1 MLSKTEKVPE
11 YLRRSLRLGLGVT
24 LPCLVGFGVIGPE
37 HVAYSDAAKNAC
49 KWAGITAAIVAQPLI
64 GQASKVGGERLLG
77 TLLGG
82 TIGLLLHQIG
92 MRLFGE
98 AMDGIFMSVSAGMLA
113 ASSILIGEKRF
124 KLNTSAKLFVV
135 TLLLVTFAGDS
146 GHDLVGF
153 TSARVLGIS
162 IGVSLM
168 LFLSVAVYPKSAT
181 VEALHNM
188 DDALESLILLNI
200 CAWRNYMASRSGIE
214 SGIRCNHS
222 NHNLEQNLLED
233 PPLDPHDEGQRR
245 DMETALTKLYE
256 SLFDMEDNMKASM
269 SETLITKTKKNS
281 LILVPRILP
290 RVSSPASN
298 LPEHELHAMANSVRC
313 VARGLFMIEKTLEDW
328 DDVMMD
334 NELTESFQE
343 RGKSLTS
350 IAESMRHVLL
360 EIQDAFPMKP
370 SLDGTVLLEMIRNVH
385 AWSYEMRGV
394 HEAWDKKYQE
404 YSMKL
409 RHMERRTSSLL
420 LRESTGF
427 DYSELVDEMGNSEK
441 GEEMTS
447 TIDEAHAEWS
457 TLTFAITSLAAEIGD
472 LWNACEL
479 VLEVLPYQTM

>member
-1 MLSKTEKVPE
+1 MLPKTEKVPE

-98 AMDGIFMSVSAGMLA
+98 AMDGIFMSVSAGILA
-113 ASSILIGEKRF
+113 ASSILIGEKKF

-135 TLLLVTFAGDS
+135 TLLLITFAGDS

-168 LFLSVAVYPKSAT
+168 LLLSVAVYPKSAT

-188 DDALESLILLNI
+188 DDALQSLILLNV
-200 CAWRNYMASRSGIE
+200 CAWRHYMAPRSGIE
-214 SGIRCNHS
+214 NGVP
-222 NHNLEQNLLED
+222 HNQLHHCLEENLLED
-233 PPLDPHDEGQRR
+233 RLLDPHDEVQRR

-256 SLFDMEDNMKASM
+256 SLFDMEDNLKASM
-269 SETLITKTKKNS
+269 SETLIKKTKRNS
-281 LILVPRILP
+281 LILVPRLLP
-290 RVSSPASN
+290 RVSSSASN
-298 LPEHELHAMANSVRC
+298 LPEQELHAMANSVRR

-328 DDVMMD
+328 DDVITD
-334 NELTESFQE
+334 NELTESSQAHD
-343 RGKSLTS
+343 KSLAS

-370 SLDGTVLLEMIRNVH
+370 SLDGTVLLEMIRNIH

-404 YSMKL
+404 YSTKL

-420 LRESTGF
+420 LRDSASFDHNELIDEAVDLES
-427 DYSELVDEMGNSEK
+427 
-441 GEEMTS
+441 GEEMTC
-447 TIDEAHAEWS
+447 TIDEARAEWS
-457 TLTFAITSLAAEIGD
+457 TLTFAITSLAADIGD